1 MKRIKIGSLFVPTTY
16 SMTFDQSFCVPI
28 FSGPEVMPPTIDKDL
43 FVELLTSSIIIA
55 IVGYCVTLSMAKI
68 YASKFAYK
76 VDGNQ
81 ELLSEVIKVNHRI
94 GKEDPI

>member
-1 MKRIKIGSLFVPTTY
+1 VTA
-16 SMTFDQSFCVPI
+16 
-28 FSGPEVMPPTIDKDL
+28 PTIDKDL
-43 FVELLTSSIIIA
+43 FTELIASSIIIA

-81 ELLSEVIKVNHRI
+81 ELLSEVKWCMNP
-94 GKEDPI
+94 PIPVGLGDNQQSPICHFRLG